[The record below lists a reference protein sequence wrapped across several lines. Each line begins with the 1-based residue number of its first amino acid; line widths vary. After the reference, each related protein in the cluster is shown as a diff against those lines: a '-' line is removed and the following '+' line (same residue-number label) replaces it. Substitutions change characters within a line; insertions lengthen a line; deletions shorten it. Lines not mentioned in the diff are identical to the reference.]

1 MMKFFDYLPKLW
13 QKCDKELFQAIPLEK
28 NHKQWRFTMKNVLLA
43 LPIIF
48 FFACNDKQ
56 INTFTDS
63 RDGKTYKYAQ
73 IGEQAWMAEN
83 LNYEANGSKCYG
95 NAPDNCT
102 KYGRLYTQEGAA
114 EACPAGWHLPND
126 AEWQKL
132 VDFAGGEKAGK
143 KLRVKEESGSDDYG
157 FSALPGGGGRPNG
170 NFEGIGGCVKCVKFG
185 LWWSASK
192 DKEGYG
198 VRDLGC
204 YNGSISLW
212 IEVEEDGLYSV
223 RCIKD

>member
-63 RDGKTYKYAQ
+63 RDGKTYKYVQ

-132 VDFAGGEKAGK
+132 VDFAGGSQAAGS
-143 KLRVKEESGSDDYG
+143 KLRVKTAKYSSDEYG
-157 FSALPGGGGRPNG
+157 FSALPGGGGGSSDR
-170 NFEGIGGCVKCVKFG
+170 FEGVGELAG
-185 LWWSASK
+185 WWSASK
-192 DKEGYG
+192 DAENNDAY
-198 VRDLGC
+198 VRDLRC
-204 YNGSISLW
+204 YGGGSGVLW
-212 IEVEEDGLYSV
+212 FEFGEDGLYSV